1 MPTRKG
7 RETRKLVLESARA
20 LFREKGFQG
29 VSIREIAKK
38 VGMREASL
46 YYYAP
51 EGKEQLYVE
60 VVKQELEAYREGM
73 VQAIRG
79 ARPMLESQLRQVAA
93 WFLTQTPPPL
103 FRLFETDLQFL
114 SQENREDVLARVFES
129 LYSPLALVFRNAQI
143 RGEIRVVDPI
153 FLASQFLSTM
163 VGMQHAQQAG
173 LLTDANDA
181 LIDQTL
187 DVLMNGLAFD
197 IGLEDDGEGEGEAR
211 SRE

>member
-187 DVLMNGLAFD
+187 DVLMNGLALD
-197 IGLEDDGEGEGEAR
+197 IGLEDDGEGEGEA
-211 SRE
+211 

>member
-29 VSIREIAKK
+29 VGIREIAKK
-38 VGMREASL
+38 VGIREASL

-51 EGKEQLYVE
+51 GGKEHLYVE

-79 ARPMLESQLRQVAA
+79 ARPTLESQLRQVAA

-143 RGEIRVVDPI
+143 RGEIRAVDPI

-163 VGMQHAQQAG
+163 VGIQHAQQAG
-173 LLTDANDA
+173 LLTGANDA
-181 LIDQTL
+181 LIDQAL
-187 DVLMNGLAFD
+187 DVLMNGLTLD
-197 IGLEDDGEGEGEAR
+197 IGLEDDGEGEGEA
-211 SRE
+211 

>member
-60 VVKQELEAYREGM
+60 VVKQELEAYREGI

-79 ARPMLESQLRQVAA
+79 ARPTLESQLRQVAA

-187 DVLMNGLAFD
+187 DVLMNGLALD
-197 IGLEDDGEGEGEAR
+197 IGLEDDGEGEGEA
-211 SRE
+211 